1 MPDNIGTERKYG
13 EGFRGGA
20 DNINKNGRPPKSD
33 FDKKGKTNRELRE
46 QAFLELVR
54 KFRPLQTKAIQAA
67 VNILDNNQA
76 ADQNKLKASALIIS
90 TYKSLLAEVYD
101 YRYDEEEAEAMQE
114 ANGNQAVFS
123 LRVLEDKEDKQD

>member
-1 MPDNIGTERKYG
+1 MTDFTTEKKYG

-20 DNINKNGRPPKSD
+20 ANINKNGRPPKSAEE
-33 FDKKGKTNRELRE
+33 KGKTNRELRE

-67 VNILDNNQA
+67 VSILDNAQS

-101 YRYDEEEAEAMQE
+101 YRYDEEEAEEMQKD
-114 ANGNQAVFS
+114 NGTQSVFS
-123 LRVLEDKEDKQD
+123 LKVIENNEE